1 MIRLTEAWEKGFYYA
16 NPEKIIMI
24 QEHDL
29 ESGKVTYVKTDNG
42 GVMYVKESPEEVVRK
57 VLEWRL
63 AMEDYLQGTAMV
75 RKQAKEKLFELAGL
89 EEQKDAPETS
99 D

>member
-29 ESGKVTYVKTDNG
+29 ESGRVTYVKTDNG

-57 VLEWRL
+57 VLEYQEAVL
-63 AMEDYLQGTAMV
+63 AFGNNPFHNFKYY
-75 RKQAKEKLFELAGL
+75 KETMNRLAGL
-89 EEQKDAPETS
+89 EEQGHE
-99 D
+99 